1 MFLPIR
7 AVCLQQIGSYAHL
20 TRPGSAYKEPCVF
33 NCYQYLLIYVY
44 MCKYPCISVH
54 IQQLPSTLKWAT
66 KEREH
71 TLSRHCLYWSTHNKG
86 PFTLALSHRSDV
98 MVCWPDHGPRVDVK
112 EAAAWSRLAIPV
124 TEPMLIALWS
134 LLWLYD
140 EPAFVRRT
148 DDVFLI
154 RFLKRPA
161 KKSEKSKLLRNS
173 AKLCLKLIQSSLDC
187 CSDTDLMVSDYA
199 ADSGLC
205 KFTFQSR
212 WIFFPSHWSSMK
224 TWTFQNTH
232 HLDNHSSRSRHR
244 GSQYCYCCLPFNFLR
259 SRRP

>member
-1 MFLPIR
+1 MSNKR
-7 AVCLQQIGSYAHL
+7 
-20 TRPGSAYKEPCVF
+20 
-33 NCYQYLLIYVY
+33 
-44 MCKYPCISVH
+44 
-54 IQQLPSTLKWAT
+54 
-66 KEREH
+66 EREH
-71 TLSRHCLYWSTHNKG
+71 TLSRHCLYWITHGKG

-232 HLDNHSSRSRHR
+232 HLDNHSSRSRR
-244 GSQYCYCCLPFNFLR
+244 RRSQYCYCCLPFNFLR